1 MDCKSHFQIVLISFR
16 CGQGD
21 PIKTVKSG
29 DIVLRSAA
37 EYDIC
42 SICGWDRDQFLDAL
56 DEGQLNPCKSTGE
69 LDFFVTKYNSLC
81 KSTS

>member
-1 MDCKSHFQIVLISFR
+1 MTGRSD
-16 CGQGD
+16 
-21 PIKTVKSG
+21 

-56 DEGQLNPCKSTGE
+56 DEGQLNPCKSTGKIRSV
-69 LDFFVTKYNSLC
+69 VTK
-81 KSTS
+81 